1 MTPSVL
7 PSGRF
12 GRSTKRATRS
22 RGSSIVAHEVVA
34 IDVRWPIVR
43 FRGWNMSTMSNDSR
57 KAARPTHKHA
67 LSRSASGEAGNLFRF
82 WRTTRGA
89 SQLELALAIG
99 SSMRHLSF
107 VETGRARPSED
118 IVIRI
123 SEALDVPLRERNALL
138 LAAGYAP
145 IYRQTGLDEPAMAD
159 VRQAVQLILDQQE
172 PYPAVVYDRHW
183 NIVSANAA
191 TGRFLGLF
199 PGCTAAA
206 QCNGLRLI
214 FHPDG
219 LRPFVENWEEVAWR
233 LIQQVHR
240 EAVGHR
246 PDAETKRLLDDLLS
260 YPGVPQRWRVP
271 DLERSPAP
279 TVILGFRHQGRVLRF
294 FSTIT
299 TFGTPQDITLQELR
313 IESFFPCDHET
324 RKAMKTLARGAMNGR
339 KPQR

>member
-1 MTPSVL
+1 MR
-7 PSGRF
+7 GRIQMAA
-12 GRSTKRATRS
+12 RSALARAAMDIVATRQ
-22 RGSSIVAHEVVA
+22 RA
-34 IDVRWPIVR
+34 ILAPMVR
-43 FRGWNMSTMSNDSR
+43 FHGQQHETMSNGFR
-57 KAARPTHKHA
+57 KAARSTHSRALPPHA
-67 LSRSASGEAGNLFRF
+67 SEEAGKLFRF

-123 SEALDVPLRERNALL
+123 SEALDVPLRDRNALL

-145 IYRQTGLDEPAMAD
+145 IYRQTSLDEPAMAD
-159 VRQAVQLILDQQE
+159 VRQAVQLILEQQE

-206 QCNGLRLI
+206 QCNGLRLL
-214 FHPDG
+214 FHPQG
-219 LRPFVENWEEVAWR
+219 LRPFVENWEGVAWR

-246 PDAETKRLLDDLLS
+246 PDAETKKLLEDLLN
-260 YPGVPQRWRVP
+260 YPGVPERWRVP
-271 DLERSPAP
+271 ELERSPAP
-279 TVILGFRHQGRVLRF
+279 TVTLAFRQQGRSLRF

-313 IESFFPCDHET
+313 IESFFPCDAET
-324 RKAMKTLARGAMNGR
+324 RKAMKTLARAAANGR
-339 KPQR
+339 KPRR